1 MKRIS
6 IFTIPHKRQEYN
18 TIGNYRMTPK
28 TFQIMV
34 SKMGNDEYEFLVALH
49 EMIEQHLCYVNNI
62 FDAEITKFDKAFEAK
77 RKKGNTDEPGN
88 DPKAPYYKQH
98 QFATKIERL
107 MAKMLGVSWKKYE
120 EAINSL

>member
-77 RKKGNTDEPGN
+77 RKKGNVDEPGN
-88 DPKAPYYKQH
+88 NPKAPYYKQH
-98 QFATKIERL
+98 QFATKLEKL
-107 MAKMLGVSWKKYE
+107 MCKELGIKWGVYDKFV
-120 EAINSL
+120 NSI